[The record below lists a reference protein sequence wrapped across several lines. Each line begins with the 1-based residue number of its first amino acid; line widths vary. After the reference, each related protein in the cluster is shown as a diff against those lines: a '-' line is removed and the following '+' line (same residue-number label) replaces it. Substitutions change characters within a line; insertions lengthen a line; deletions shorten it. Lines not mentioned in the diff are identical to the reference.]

1 MEKKLIVTWLGHSC
15 FKIQY
20 GDYTMVI
27 DPYKDRMVPG
37 LSPLRV
43 EADEVFT
50 SHNHDDHGYVR
61 AVTLRKPGA
70 PSPFKVTKVRCHHD
84 EVGGKKRGVNDI
96 HVFEGE
102 GLRFAH
108 FGDIGE
114 ALDWPQMEALK
125 SLDVAMIPVGGF
137 FTIGPAEAK
146 ALIAQLKPRVVIPMH
161 YRTEDFGFDAIA
173 DIRDFL
179 TLCDDVQKYDIDTIE
194 VTKKTEKQTAVL
206 KYGR

>member
-15 FKIQY
+15 FKVRC
-20 GDYTMVI
+20 GDYILVL
-27 DPYKDRMVPG
+27 DPYKDKKVPG
-37 LSPLRV
+37 LPPLRV

-50 SHNHDDHGYVR
+50 SHDHDDHNYVK
-61 AVTLRKPGA
+61 AVNLKKPPA
-70 PSPFKVTKVRCHHD
+70 PSPFRVTKVRAHHD

-102 GLRFAH
+102 GWRFAY
-108 FGDIGE
+108 FGDLGEELDREQLEQIG
-114 ALDWPQMEALK
+114 A
-125 SLDVAMIPVGGF
+125 LDVAMVPVGGF

-146 ALIAQLKPRVVIPMH
+146 AMIAQLRPRVVIPMH

-179 TLCDDVQKYDIDTIE
+179 TLCDDVRKYDRDTIE
-194 VTKKTEKQTAVL
+194 VTKETEKQTAVL
-206 KYGR
+206 RFGK

>member
-50 SHNHDDHGYVR
+50 SHNHDDHGYVQ
-61 AVTLRKPGA
+61 AVTLRKPAA

-84 EVGGKKRGVNDI
+84 EVDGKKRGHNDI

-114 ALDWPQMEALK
+114 ELDWQQMEELK

-137 FTIGPAEAK
+137 FTIGPPEAK
-146 ALIAQLKPRVVIPMH
+146 ALIAQIRPRVVIPMH

-173 DIRDFL
+173 DIRDFI
-179 TLCDDVQKYDIDTIE
+179 TLCDDVKKYDSDTIE
-194 VTKKTEKQTAVL
+194 VTKETEKQTALL
-206 KYGR
+206 KYGK